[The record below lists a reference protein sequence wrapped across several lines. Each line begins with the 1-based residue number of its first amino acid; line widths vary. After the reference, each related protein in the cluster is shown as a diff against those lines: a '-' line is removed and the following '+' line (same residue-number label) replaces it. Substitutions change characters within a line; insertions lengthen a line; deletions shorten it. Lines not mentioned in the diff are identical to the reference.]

1 MKVGLVLGAGG
12 VVGASWLIGALQ
24 GVEEETGWAPRSAD
38 RIVGTSAGAVIGSL
52 CAAGVSP
59 KLIGDYSTGDAG
71 EAIDEVARVDDLVD
85 ETAGHTSAEHY
96 RLARALPPIGPG
108 SLRMALSTLRHPRRH
123 SPALLVSGWLPRGF
137 ISTEPIKQLVERF
150 TPASWPD
157 HEGFWA
163 VACDY
168 EDGGRVAFGREDA
181 PAATIGDAVAASCAI
196 PAFYQPVKINGKR
209 YVDGGIISTS
219 NLDLLA
225 DEGLDLVVC
234 LNPMSSRAHPAPRSA
249 GERVA
254 AAVRGASGR
263 RLGHEAKLLRAG
275 GTHVLLLQPSRA
287 DLAVMGVNLMA
298 RDRRAEVIE
307 TARASTIRA
316 LRRLGDS
323 EPLPRPVPAARVAVR
338 RGAAPAR
345 AAVGVRAA

>member
-24 GVEEETGWAPRSAD
+24 GLEEETGWAPGSAD

-59 KLIGDYSTGDAG
+59 KLIGDYSTREAG
-71 EAIDEVARVDDLVD
+71 EAIDEVARVEDLAD
-85 ETAGHTSAEHY
+85 EAAGYTSAERY
-96 RLARALPPIGPG
+96 RLAAALPPIGPG

-123 SPALLVSGWLPRGF
+123 SPAVLVSGWLPRGF
-137 ISTEPIKQLVERF
+137 ISTEPIKRLVERF

-168 EDGGRVAFGREDA
+168 DDGGRVAFGREDA
-181 PAATIGDAVAASCAI
+181 PPASVGDAVAASCAI
-196 PAFYQPVKINGKR
+196 PAVYQPVKINGKR

-225 DEGLDLVVC
+225 DSGLDLVVC
-234 LNPMSSRAHPAPRSA
+234 LNPMSSRARPAGRSA

-254 AAVRGASGR
+254 AAVRGAAGR
-263 RLGHEAKLLRAG
+263 RLGHEAKLLRAR

-287 DLAVMGVNLMA
+287 DLAVMGLNLMA

-307 TARASTIRA
+307 SSRASTIRA
-316 LRRLGDS
+316 LRRLGGS
-323 EPLPRPVPAARVAVR
+323 ELLPWAVDGTRVAVR
-338 RGAAPAR
+338 DRAPRRVAA
-345 AAVGVRAA
+345 GVRAA